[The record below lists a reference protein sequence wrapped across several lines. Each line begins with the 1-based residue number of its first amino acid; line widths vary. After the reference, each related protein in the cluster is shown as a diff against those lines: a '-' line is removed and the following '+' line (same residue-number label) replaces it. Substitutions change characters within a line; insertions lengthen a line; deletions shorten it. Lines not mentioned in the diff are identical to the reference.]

1 MNEQSRHQ
9 EKRAHHHH
17 VDDTSV
23 GLVAQLTREMTT
35 LFSKEVALAKSE
47 LTHSVKSVKKGLAS
61 VASGGLVLFAGF
73 LVLLWAAVLG
83 LSEFIQPWLAAIIV
97 GGIVALIGFSMLKA
111 GQKKLE
117 PSALRPTRTEH
128 QLHKDRQTVRGAT
141 T

>member
-1 MNEQSRHQ
+1 MNEQSKHQ
-9 EKRAHHHH
+9 EKRTHHHIE
-17 VDDTSV
+17 DTSV

-47 LTHSVKSVKKGLAS
+47 LTHSAKSVKKGVAS
-61 VASGGLVLFAGF
+61 VAAGGLVLFAGF

-83 LSEFIQPWLAAIIV
+83 LSEFMQPWLAAIIV
-97 GGIVALIGFSMLKA
+97 GGIVALVGFSMLKA

-117 PSALRPTRTEH
+117 PSTLRPTRTEH
-128 QLHKDRQTVRGAT
+128 QLHKDRQVARGAT